1 MNSITHKLSRILPLI
16 LVAGVVLFEVLSQSS
31 APRTASS
38 NTVNTSLSASYSKST
53 AKPTLSSGSA
63 TSSNSSPSAATLHKG
78 STGPSGAAKAQGSA
92 HTSASTGTST
102 TPASKYAPLKNPLK
116 NAVTPKKTRSHTF
129 NPITYE
135 KIRKSYVAAGKV
147 LFEATCASCHGANAF
162 GTSRAPNLV
171 GLGAGTVDLWVSNG
185 WMPLE
190 NLTLQPAVKPPKY
203 TTKQA
208 QEIADFVASLSK
220 INGPGIPQVNL
231 HNANVQSGLS
241 LFALNCAACHTITG
255 SGDAL
260 ASGYFAPTLH
270 LATKTQIAEAVRT
283 GPGNMP
289 RFSAKQLSNKQ
300 LTDLVAY
307 VTGYIQHPVN
317 RGGLA
322 LGGVGP
328 VAEGFIG
335 LLLGV
340 GGLMLVAFWI
350 GDHRR

>member
-53 AKPTLSSGSA
+53 TKPTLSSGSA

-92 HTSASTGTST
+92 STGTST
-102 TPASKYAPLKNPLK
+102 TSASKYAALKR
-116 NAVTPKKTRSHTF
+116 AVASKKAASHTF

-135 KIRKSYVAAGKV
+135 KIRKSYVASGKV

>member
-53 AKPTLSSGSA
+53 TKPTLSSGSA

-92 HTSASTGTST
+92 STGTST
-102 TPASKYAPLKNPLK
+102 TSASKYAALKR
-116 NAVTPKKTRSHTF
+116 AVASKKAASHTF

>member
-1 MNSITHKLSRILPLI
+1 MI

-92 HTSASTGTST
+92 STGTST
-102 TPASKYAPLKNPLK
+102 TSASKYAALKR
-116 NAVTPKKTRSHTF
+116 AVASKKAASHTF

-135 KIRKSYVAAGKV
+135 KIRKSYVASGKV

-328 VAEGFIG
+328 VAEGFIA

>member
-1 MNSITHKLSRILPLI
+1 
-16 LVAGVVLFEVLSQSS
+16 
-31 APRTASS
+31 
-38 NTVNTSLSASYSKST
+38 
-53 AKPTLSSGSA
+53 
-63 TSSNSSPSAATLHKG
+63 
-78 STGPSGAAKAQGSA
+78 
-92 HTSASTGTST
+92 
-102 TPASKYAPLKNPLK
+102 
-116 NAVTPKKTRSHTF
+116 
-129 NPITYE
+129 
-135 KIRKSYVAAGKV
+135 GKV

-328 VAEGFIG
+328 VAEGFIA